1 MLQQRIYA
9 YRMKK
14 NVTYRSQQDE
24 IPDIKGRFPEF
35 NTIHL
40 QVLQDVARRLDR
52 VYDSFFRRLGEKN
65 NGSRI
70 KAGFPRFKQ
79 MIVRSINSA
88 LWSYLPGLLFSS

>member
-1 MLQQRIYA
+1 MLQQRIYTH
-9 YRMKK
+9 RMKK
-14 NVTYRSQQDE
+14 NVTYRSQQDDLPE
-24 IPDIKGRFPEF
+24 MKSSFPEF
-35 NTIHL
+35 NSIHS

-52 VYDSFFRRLGEKN
+52 AYDSFFRRLGENN

-88 LWSYLPGLLFSS
+88 LWSYLPDLLFSS